1 MAYSQDDLDNINAA
15 IASGADQAMIQGE
28 MVKYRSLSD
37 MRSIRNEIERAVS
50 PSKAPTGIGQ
60 IFVPSTSRG
69 L

>member
-37 MRSIRNEIERAVS
+37 MRSIRNEIERALS
-50 PSKAPTGIGQ
+50 PSKALSGIGQ